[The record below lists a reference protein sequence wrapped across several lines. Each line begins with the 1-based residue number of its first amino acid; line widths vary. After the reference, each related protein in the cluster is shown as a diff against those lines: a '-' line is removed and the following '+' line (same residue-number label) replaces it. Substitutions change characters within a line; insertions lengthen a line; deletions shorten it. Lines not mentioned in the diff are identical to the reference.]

1 MSAEVLTEQSWE
13 LEPAALSARAAREH
27 VRALLDAAG
36 RLDWVDAAALA
47 VSEVVT
53 NAVLHAHTAIR
64 VCARIDDDGLLVE
77 VHDLNPTLPSPRSYD
92 THATT
97 GRGMDLVAAVTTAH
111 GVHGSSSGKVV
122 WFRLTDAGQAE
133 GSGED
138 LLAQWDDSGWDDAG
152 WDGAGWGDEGRGDE
166 GRGDEGRGDGEQDG
180 GEQDGGEQDDAE
192 QDDAEPGDRDTDVR
206 TVVLRGMPPTLWL
219 AAREHHDALLRE
231 SVLFRAE
238 HPDDPGS
245 QADLARADEAR
256 FTVSGRLE
264 AEVDRAREEGLAVRP
279 LPEYHPGALPSVPE
293 RLDLVLEVRPEQA
306 GAFAALQDALDDG
319 ERLARDGRLL
329 VRPGLPEIVAVRDW
343 ACEQVIAQLGG
354 APAAPWSGAD
364 DERFT
369 GAIDPTQG
377 LSWDDTAVRT
387 SSRGV
392 VAADDGNRILA
403 VSAPLAAALGWD
415 PDDLVGRRIVA
426 IVPHRYREAH
436 VAGFSRHLSTG
447 DSRVL
452 GVSIDLPVLKADGSE
467 VLCHFLIESDRTAVG
482 HAVYL
487 AWITPTQH
495 DVPA

>member
-1 MSAEVLTEQSWE
+1 MRPRIAGTPAGSGPDCPFAQGGAQVSGVVLAEQSWE

-36 RLDWVDAAALA
+36 RLDWLDAAELA
-47 VSEVVT
+47 VSEIVT
-53 NAVLHAHTAIR
+53 NAVLHAHTAMR

-77 VHDLNPTLPSPRSYD
+77 VHDLNPALPSQRSYD

-97 GRGMDLVAAVTTAH
+97 GRGMELVAAVTTAH
-111 GVHGSSSGKVV
+111 GVQASSSGKVV
-122 WFRLTDAGQAE
+122 WFRLADAGQAE

-138 LLAQWDDSGWDDAG
+138 LLAQWEETGRDGRTTRPGRSAEARP
-152 WDGAGWGDEGRGDE
+152 GAG
-166 GRGDEGRGDGEQDG
+166 
-180 GEQDGGEQDDAE
+180 
-192 QDDAEPGDRDTDVR
+192 R
-206 TVVLRGMPPTLWL
+206 TPAPHVVLRGMPPTLWL

-245 QADLARADEAR
+245 QADLVRADEAR
-256 FTVSGRLE
+256 FTISGRLE
-264 AEVDRAREEGLAVRP
+264 AEVERAREEGLAVRP

-293 RLDLVLEVRPEQA
+293 RLDLVLEVHAEQA
-306 GAFAALQDALDDG
+306 EAFAALQDALDDG
-319 ERLARDGRLL
+319 ERLARDDRLL

-343 ACEQVIAQLGG
+343 ACQQVIAQLGG
-354 APAAPWSGAD
+354 APAAPWSGTD

-369 GAIDPTQG
+369 GAADPVRG

-387 SSRGV
+387 SQRGV

-403 VSAPLAAALGWD
+403 VSAPLAAALGWE

-452 GVSIDLPVLKADGSE
+452 GVSIDLPVLRADGSE
-467 VLCHFLIESDRTAVG
+467 LDCHFLIESDRTAVG

-487 AWITPTQH
+487 AWITPPE
-495 DVPA
+495 PAPA